1 MARFTAQFLERVRLA
16 NPVEAVIGE
25 HVQLRKSGKTMKGLC
40 PFHNEKTPSFHVTP
54 DKGFF
59 HCFGCD
65 KGGNVFQFVMEFDGV
80 SFAEAVDLL
89 AQRAGIPLETE
100 GAADAIELATQ
111 RRESKQRLCA
121 VCQAAQQFFETQLHT
136 GDEGRAALDYLQ
148 KRGVNEAALRAL
160 RLGYAPDTWDA
171 LLKAVRAQGFH
182 DHELLTAGLVVR
194 SDDGTSLYDRF
205 RARIMFPIWD
215 LQGNVIAFGG
225 RSIGPGEPKYLNS
238 PETPIYTKSK
248 ILYPINLTKRAI
260 QQKGLAILCEGY
272 MDALMLAQHRFTY
285 VVASCGTALTDEQ
298 AHLLKR
304 FAGKVVVAYDGDA
317 AGQEATQRSISVL
330 VEQGMDVFI
339 ASLQGGEDPDSFLR
353 AHGADALR
361 ALLDAAQPFFPF
373 LLQRL
378 AARIDVRTPHGQ
390 RALCDEVFP
399 LLARFGSDMIRDGY
413 LDELAR
419 FLGVQRERLAREFGE
434 YRRGVVPRERARP
447 AVAPA
452 RAAKPTPVELQ
463 LLALILREPLALAHA
478 RTQLDAQ
485 FIQHPE
491 ARTLIEAAY
500 ELQGQEQWRGVE
512 AFLSSCS
519 DEQAVLVTEALS
531 RVPDAGDL
539 WRDALDDCIKI
550 LHNTMYEKNIADLM
564 KQLDTIDPK
573 DDNLRI
579 ALGRQIQ
586 QYQQQ
591 VQTKNKRLV
600 FESTS

>member
-1 MARFTAQFLERVRLA
+1 MAKFSQQFLERVRLA

-25 HVQLRKSGKTMKGLC
+25 RVALRKTGKTMKGLC

-59 HCFGCD
+59 HCFGCH

-80 SFAEAVDLL
+80 SFAEAVDVL

-100 GAADAIELATQ
+100 GAADAIEMATQ

-121 VCQAAQQFFETQLHT
+121 VCQAAQQFFEAQLHS
-136 GDEGRAALDYLQ
+136 GDAGRAALEYLQ
-148 KRGVNEAALRAL
+148 QRGVNETALRAF

-171 LLKAVRAQGFH
+171 LLKALRAQGFR
-182 DHELLTAGLVVR
+182 DDELFATGLVVR

-225 RSIGPGEPKYLNS
+225 RSVGAGEPKYLNS
-238 PETPIYTKSK
+238 PETPIYTKGK
-248 ILYPINLTKRAI
+248 ILYPIHLTKRAI
-260 QQKGLAILCEGY
+260 QQKGMAVLCEGY
-272 MDALMLAQHRFTY
+272 LDALMLAQHRFTY

-339 ASLQGGEDPDSFLR
+339 AALQGGEDPDSFVR

-361 ALLDAAQPFFPF
+361 TLLDAAQPFFPF

-378 AARIDVRTPHGQ
+378 AARVDVRTPLGQ

-399 LLARFGSDMIRDGY
+399 VLARFGSDMIRDGY

-419 FLGVQRERLAREFGE
+419 FLGVQRERLGREFGE
-434 YRRGVVPRERARP
+434 YRRGVVPRERPRP
-447 AVAPA
+447 PAAPVMA
-452 RAAKPTPVELQ
+452 TKLTPLELQ
-463 LLALILREPLALAHA
+463 LLALILREPHALAHA

-485 FIQHPE
+485 FIQHAG
-491 ARTLIEAAY
+491 ARALIEAAY
-500 ELQGQEQWRGVE
+500 ELQAQEQWRGVE
-512 AFLSSCS
+512 SFLSSCS
-519 DEQAVLVTEALS
+519 DEQAVLITEALS

-550 LHNTMYEKNIADLM
+550 LHNNDYDTLIAVLHKELQSASDPHRVQELLTQIREYQSQ
-564 KQLDTIDPK
+564 KQPTI
-573 DDNLRI
+573 
-579 ALGRQIQ
+579 
-586 QYQQQ
+586 
-591 VQTKNKRLV
+591 KRLV
-600 FESTS
+600 FESTA